1 MNNNE
6 MTPENTIE
14 ELRFAL
20 EHGIEFT
27 KHEIFALLNRCE
39 VDKVCNELGIKA
51 EMHATFMEGA
61 NGQPYRGYYV
71 LSFYRGNECR
81 SPIGTYFGIDLVT
94 KSMDYTTE
102 SEEEE

>member
-6 MTPENTIE
+6 MTTEGTIR
-14 ELRFAL
+14 ELKFAL
-20 EHGIEFT
+20 GHGIEFT
-27 KHEIFALLNRCE
+27 KHNIFTLLNRHE
-39 VDKVCNELGIKA
+39 VEKVCNELGIKA
-51 EMHATFMEGA
+51 EMHATFMEGFD
-61 NGQPYRGYYV
+61 GQPYRGYYV

-81 SPIGTYFGIDLVT
+81 SSIGTYFGIDLVT